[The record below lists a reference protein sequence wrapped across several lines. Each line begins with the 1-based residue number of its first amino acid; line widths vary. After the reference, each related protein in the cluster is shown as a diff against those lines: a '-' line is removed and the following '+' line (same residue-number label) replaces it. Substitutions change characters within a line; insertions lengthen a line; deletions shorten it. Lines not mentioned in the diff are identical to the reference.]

1 MYKKITVVGL
11 LMIALTYGIARF
23 GFGLLIPSISKD
35 LNISSTAVG
44 LISSSS
50 YLAYCIAIVLSSIY
64 TSRIGSKKFLT
75 LSGLAAVMGM
85 LLITTSSNS
94 FMLAIGV
101 FLAGSSTGFAS
112 PSLGSIVN
120 LNLREDEKNKSNT
133 WINAGTG
140 FGILISG
147 PLSFLMGDNWRNIY
161 VIFIIVGIV
170 IFISNLIFIPKSQ
183 SHVENTK
190 NYKIIS
196 IFKLGLKII
205 ISSFILGFCSSI
217 YWTFSKAYIDQF
229 NTNNESI
236 LFWMIVGISGIIGG
250 FSSSIEEKIGI
261 RKTYLIVVIMIS
273 LAILLITVQP
283 SNIILIDISAF
294 IFGSSYILLT
304 GIYILWGIKI
314 FPKEHSIG
322 IGLPFLVLAIGQLV
336 GSSVSGLSIDL
347 IGYKFSFIFFSIL
360 SLSSLFF
367 KPPNKRWGWDIIPS
381 QKKNRLGK
389 IIFYL
394 IDSFYILFQKN
405 KALAYNNE

>member
-1 MYKKITVVGL
+1 MYKHITIVGL

-35 LNISSTAVG
+35 LNIGSTAIG

-64 TSRIGSKKFLT
+64 ASRIGSKKFLT
-75 LSGLAAVMGM
+75 LSGLTAVIGM
-85 LLITTSSNS
+85 LLIATSSNS

-101 FLAGSSTGFAS
+101 FVAGTSTGFAS
-112 PSLGSIVN
+112 PSLGNIVN
-120 LNLREDEKNKSNT
+120 LNLKANEKNKSNT

-147 PLSFLMGDNWRNIY
+147 PLSFIMGDDWRNIY
-161 VIFIIVGIV
+161 TIFIIVGIV
-170 IFISNLIFIPKSQ
+170 ILISNLIFIPKSQ
-183 SHVENTK
+183 SRVENTK
-190 NYKIIS
+190 HYKIIS

-205 ISSFILGFCSSI
+205 VSSFILGFCSSI
-217 YWTFSKAYIDQF
+217 YWTFSKSYVDQF
-229 NTNNESI
+229 NTHNESI

-250 FSSSIEEKIGI
+250 FSSSIEEKIGNK
-261 RKTYLIVVIMIS
+261 KTYLIVVIMIS
-273 LAILLITVQP
+273 SAMSIITIQP
-283 SNIILIDISAF
+283 SNIVLIDVSAVL
-294 IFGSSYILLT
+294 FGSSYILLT

-322 IGLPFLVLAIGQLV
+322 IGLPFLVLAIGQLA

-347 IGYKFSFIFFSIL
+347 IGYKCSFILFSIL

-367 KPPNKRWGWDIIPS
+367 KPLNK
-381 QKKNRLGK
+381 K
-389 IIFYL
+389 
-394 IDSFYILFQKN
+394 
-405 KALAYNNE
+405 